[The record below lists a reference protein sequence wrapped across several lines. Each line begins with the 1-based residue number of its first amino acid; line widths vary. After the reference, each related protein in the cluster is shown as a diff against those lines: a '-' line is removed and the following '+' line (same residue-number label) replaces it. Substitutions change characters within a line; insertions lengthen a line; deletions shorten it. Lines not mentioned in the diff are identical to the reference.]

1 MENTSL
7 LHKQKGGDF
16 MNDNSTKKSYFIDRI
31 RLEKTKRKTW
41 RLVVLTKFLFILADL
56 ISYYTRQ
63 Q

>member
-1 MENTSL
+1 
-7 LHKQKGGDF
+7 
-16 MNDNSTKKSYFIDRI
+16 MNRNRPKKLYFIDRI
-31 RLEKTKRKTW
+31 RLEKLEKKTW